1 MTRFFIGTLI
11 VVFLILAWIA
21 AVEVTGNLSQQVQ
34 NIVDVLP

>member
-1 MTRFFIGTLI
+1 MTRFFIGIGI
-11 VVFLILAWIA
+11 VLFLILAWIV